1 MECECGGIHFGVLV
15 FHFVSIVNLLETGN
29 VPDLGLFVATFIL
42 FGLELVLLL
51 LRPSALCILLHAAG
65 GLTMFLFSAG
75 QVMSFPWFMTCVLM
89 FNVLPSVLCLVHAGC
104 ALYSATFRK

>member
-1 MECECGGIHFGVLV
+1 MERECGGIHFGSLM
-15 FHFVSIVNLLETGN
+15 FHFVSIVNLLETGD

-51 LRPSALCILLHAAG
+51 LEPSALCILLHAAG

-75 QVMSFPWFMTCVLM
+75 QVSFSWFMACVLM
-89 FNVLPSVLCLVHAGC
+89 FNVLPSVLCLLHAGW
-104 ALYSATFRK
+104 ALYSAIFRK